1 MKEHEAEVGW
11 EIFPVYGVYIAQFAL
26 MVKEL
31 NKDISWLYLVHEHQ
45 TNKYIQELIPN
56 RVYVVQVLAFNGSL
70 SDGPS
75 YSTNMIN
82 ITTPPGGELQGKL
95 MNKKLNA
102 VNKASISLF
111 FYTLSLSRHRL
122 ERRTISAPLANSK
135 MPVAHISP

>member
-1 MKEHEAEVGW
+1 MKEHEAEVEW
-11 EIFPVYGVYIAQFAL
+11 EVFPVYGVYIAQFAL

-31 NKDISWLYLVHEHQ
+31 NKDISWLYLVYEHQ
-45 TNKYIQELIPN
+45 TNNYIRELIPN

-95 MNKKLNA
+95 MNKKLNT

-111 FYTLSLSRHRL
+111 FTLFPH
-122 ERRTISAPLANSK
+122 
-135 MPVAHISP
+135 HITA